1 MSLSVYVAWI
11 CVCVYKEN
19 TYIVFESHWIKKNTT
34 TTIVVL
40 NLFAHLNFVV
50 SNISPIYN
58 LSSHKYENCTIK
70 PGVCRKQTKN

>member
-1 MSLSVYVAWI
+1 MLLGYVFVFTKRTHTLYLSHT
-11 CVCVYKEN
+11 EL
-19 TYIVFESHWIKKNTT
+19 KKNTT